1 MTLKEAQTIVDNWVK
16 TIGVRYYSEMTNTV
30 ILMEEVGEVA
40 RLMARMY
47 GEQSFKRPE
56 DEATAHD
63 DLKGEMADVL
73 FVLLCLAN
81 QTGIDLTEAM
91 TESLEKKTKRDKE
104 RHANNPKL
112 K

>member
-1 MTLKEAQTIVDNWVK
+1 MTLAEAQQIVDNWVK
-16 TIGVRYYSEMTNTV
+16 TIGVRYYGEMTNTV

-47 GEQSFKRPE
+47 GEQSFKRAE
-56 DEATAHD
+56 DAATAQE

-81 QTGIDLTEAM
+81 QTGINLTEAL
-91 TESLEKKTKRDKE
+91 TESLEKKTLRDKD